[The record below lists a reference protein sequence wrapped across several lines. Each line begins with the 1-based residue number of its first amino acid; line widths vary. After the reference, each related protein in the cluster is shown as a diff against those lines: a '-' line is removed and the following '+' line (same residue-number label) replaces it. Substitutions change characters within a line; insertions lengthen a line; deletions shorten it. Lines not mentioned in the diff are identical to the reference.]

1 MLNNYNYFITLA
13 EELNISRAAEKLF
26 ISHQCLSKYLKN
38 LENEYQTPM
47 LERAPKL
54 KLTLAGEALLA
65 TYRKVQF
72 LEQNLQS
79 QLEDIKNAR
88 RGAIRLGTTE
98 GRYRILIPQ
107 LLAQYHKLYPE
118 VELDVRYAQSDEL
131 AEGIRKNELDV
142 VILNRSFVDEREFEF
157 KPLID
162 EKLYL
167 IVSDNMLARYFP
179 EQYPQCRERFLE
191 EGVDL
196 ADFQEF
202 PFVLNT
208 RKFKSRMLIDAYA
221 LTHGLTLKC
230 VRELTQLD
238 VHFQLTAHDYA
249 ASFCWTMYLP
259 TVQGM
264 NRKDPEH
271 HLNIFRIREGDFS
284 NQFVCAYQKGKMLPQ
299 YGWDLISLIKSNC
312 SAFNA
317 YEPEPRQ

>member
-1 MLNNYNYFITLA
+1 MLNNYQYFIALA

-38 LENEYQTPM
+38 LESEYGVPLFERTPRM
-47 LERAPKL
+47 

-65 TYRKVQF
+65 MFRKVEF

-79 QLEDIKNAR
+79 QLEDIRNSK
-88 RGAIRLGTTE
+88 RGIIRLGTTE
-98 GRYRILIPQ
+98 GRYRILIPE
-107 LLAQYHKLYPE
+107 LLAQYRKLYPE
-118 VELDVRYAQSDEL
+118 VDLDVRYATSAEL
-131 AEGIRKNELDV
+131 AEGIRKNELDI
-142 VILNRSFVDEREFEF
+142 VILNKTFVDPAEFEIR
-157 KPLID
+157 PLID

-167 IVSDNMLARYFP
+167 IVSDNMLAHYFP
-179 EQYPQCRERFLE
+179 EQYPECKARFRK

-196 ADFQEF
+196 AEFQEL

-221 LTHGLTLKC
+221 LTHGLKLKC

-259 TVQGM
+259 TVMRM
-264 NRKDPEH
+264 NRQDPER

-284 NQFVCAYQKGKMLPQ
+284 NQFVCAVQKGKMLPQ
-299 YGWDLISLIKSNC
+299 YGQDLIRLVKSNC
-312 SAFNA
+312 EKFCA
-317 YEPEPRQ
+317 YEPE